1 MFRSLSFKLMAA
13 MAALML
19 TVAGAILAASY
30 TYLAQQQQANFEQ
43 EVERNLELINS
54 SLLEPLFAYDFQQL
68 EAIAESLVNTALI
81 DQLEVTDHRDK
92 PMTAAQVEDGT
103 DPANQHRREGVDV
116 VRDGDVIGR
125 YNVVFSSEQMAQVLN
140 NQVSLGVIMVVAL
153 LLASLVTLALLM
165 HRIVLK
171 PLNLI
176 TDNLTHIAEGGGDLT
191 RRLPTD
197 SGDEIAH
204 LSHSYNQVIDQ
215 IASIIRGVV
224 EVTNTFNQHVQHMS
238 DAANE
243 STYSAEEQL
252 KQLEQASAAINQLS
266 ASAEEVARSSGE
278 TAERT
283 RDTHDASSRG
293 VSMVQSSQDNIN
305 RLTQQIETT
314 AAKINS
320 LKGSSQNIGKVIE
333 VIRAIAEQTNLLAL
347 NAAIEAAR
355 AGEQGRG
362 FAVVADEVRTLA
374 QRTQNST
381 EEIEQIVLELQS
393 HADEAHDAMEQNTQ
407 WAQQTVESGKEVQ
420 QVLESVQAHITTI
433 NDMNHQV
440 ATAAEEQSSVASE
453 VNRFIESVFA
463 LSGKV
468 SDNART
474 MSSSSDELLQENNE
488 LQRRMHNFKV

>member
-1 MFRSLSFKLMAA
+1 MLRSLSFKLMAA

-19 TVAGAILAASY
+19 TVAAIILAASY
-30 TYLAQQQQANFEQ
+30 TYLARQQQSNFEQ
-43 EVERNLELINS
+43 EIDRNLELINS

-81 DQLEVTDHRDK
+81 DQLEITDHRGKAMAD
-92 PMTAAQVEDGT
+92 AQVS
-103 DPANQHRREGVDV
+103 DPAAPGNQHRRDAVEVI
-116 VRDGDVIGR
+116 RDGDVIGR
-125 YNVVFSSEQMAQVLN
+125 YNVVFSSEQMAQVLS
-140 NQVSLGVIMVVAL
+140 NQVSMGVIMVVAL
-153 LLASLVTLALLM
+153 LVAALFTLALLVR
-165 HRIVLK
+165 RIVLK

-176 TDNLTHIAEGGGDLT
+176 TDNLSHIAEGGGDLT

-204 LSHSYNQVIDQ
+204 LSHSYNRVIDQ
-215 IASIIRGVV
+215 IAAIIRGVV
-224 EVTNTFNQHVQHMS
+224 EVTNTFDEHVQQMNQASNDSSH
-238 DAANE
+238 
-243 STYSAEEQL
+243 STDEQL
-252 KQLEQASAAINQLS
+252 KQLEQASTAINQLS

-293 VSMVQSSQDNIN
+293 VSVVQSSQSNIQ
-305 RLTQQIETT
+305 RLTQQIEQT
-314 AAKINS
+314 ADKITL
-320 LKGSSQNIGKVIE
+320 LKDSSQNIGKVIE

-355 AGEQGRG
+355 AGDQGRG

-374 QRTQNST
+374 QRTQSST
-381 EEIEQIVLELQS
+381 EEIEQIVLQLQT
-393 HADEAHDAMEQNTQ
+393 HADEAHDAMEQNTH

-420 QVLESVQAHITTI
+420 QVLESVQAHISTI

-468 SDNART
+468 SDNARS
-474 MSSSSDELLQENNE
+474 MRASSDELLQENNE